1 MKPVLWLIKERTLTW
16 IYIEPTEKLSEVINQ
31 TSSTITLYFTS
42 CLGFTMERILLMD
55 SPSDRP
61 SKSMKEREHLKRE
74 GMEEWN
80 RMS

>member
-1 MKPVLWLIKERTLTW
+1 
-16 IYIEPTEKLSEVINQ
+16 
-31 TSSTITLYFTS
+31 
-42 CLGFTMERILLMD
+42 MERILLMD

-74 GMEEWN
+74 GVEEWN